1 MPGIGVFHKP
11 DLEFETAKTAS
22 FTAAAGYIYPVNL
35 GSVTADLT
43 LTFPSSPTTDDR
55 FAVYVSSTHSS
66 GGTSTNFADRPYFC
80 VEPANATSINGSSY
94 SADAGEGSGEY
105 GLWLRGEY
113 MEYVYNGDESTW
125 EIAVDGRKAMYAKT
139 TKTSTQSIGNGTL
152 VTITYASDLS
162 DDAALHS
169 TSSNTDRVY
178 IKRSG
183 VYQMI
188 VGVKWADDST
198 SYRYVEIAD
207 SGTAFQIDRRPGLNT
222 NETTM
227 AAIKDLS
234 ARDYIGVGVFQ
245 ATGSALNLAA
255 DQNTLTIRELF

>member
-22 FTAAAGYIYPVNL
+22 FTAEAGYIYPVTL
-35 GSVTADLT
+35 TSVTADLAV
-43 LTFPSSPTTDDR
+43 TFPSSPSTDDA
-55 FAVYVSSTHSS
+55 FGVFVSASHSS

-94 SADAGEGSGEY
+94 SSDAGEGSGEY
-105 GLWLRGEY
+105 GLWQTGEQMRFKY
-113 MEYVYNGDESTW
+113 TGSTW
-125 EIAVDGRKAMYAKT
+125 QITQDGRKPMYAKI
-139 TKTSTQSIGNGTL
+139 TKTSTQSISNGSL
-152 VTITYASDLS
+152 ETITYASDTS

-169 TSSNTDRVY
+169 TSTNTDRVY

-183 VYQMI
+183 VYEAL

-198 SYRYVEIAD
+198 SYRYVEISD
-207 SGTAFQIDRRPGLNT
+207 SSAAFQIDRRPGLNT
-222 NETTM
+222 NETSFG
-227 AAIKDLS
+227 AIKDLT
-234 ARDYIGVGVFQ
+234 ARNYIKIGVFQ